1 MMRDNTDDFATTINN
16 RYGGLVDIG
25 YHVTSNENYDGKEEK
40 DERTARKY
48 LW

>member
-1 MMRDNTDDFATTINN
+1 MTSRRQLTTDMVDNM
-16 RYGGLVDIG
+16 VDIG

>member
-16 RYGGLVDIG
+16 RYGG